1 YYRKRRSRGSG
12 TRGTRECKTS
22 APAGTIKEQMTV
34 APSSPSFPKV
44 VIVGAGMAGLSSA
57 RELLRRGWP
66 KDKLVLLEASS
77 RFGGR

>member
-1 YYRKRRSRGSG
+1 LKR
-12 TRGTRECKTS
+12 
-22 APAGTIKEQMTV
+22 AVFQ
-34 APSSPSFPKV
+34 V

-77 RFGGR
+77 RFGGRVRDRCC